1 MSTPSLAEFADET
14 RAFLD
19 AHATPRASDGA
30 VVWGEG
36 PDRVTYFSDEPFE
49 VEQANVQA
57 ARDWQRTRFENG
69 FGWIT
74 GPKQY
79 GGRELSIAHDLVYD
93 GLEAGYDV
101 PDTGV
106 ISLIGLGMIAPT
118 MLAHARP
125 EINEQYLPAMFRGD
139 AIACQLFS
147 EPNAGSDLAN
157 VQTKAVR
164 DGDHWV
170 LNGQKVWTS
179 GAQHAQIGMAVCRT
193 NTSVPKHKG
202 ITTFLVDMSWEGVD
216 VRPLRQMSGGAE
228 FNEVYLDNVRVPD
241 THRMGEVDGGW
252 RVTMTTLLNER
263 ASVGGE
269 GAGPATR
276 PTSRANLLAMLR
288 ATGRDTDGGVRRDFA
303 RVIADQA
310 ATEYLTSQMMRRA
323 RAGDLPGPE
332 ASVGKLMFGQ
342 NLTRIAHLA
351 AEMTG
356 PRMLADTGDWG
367 TFSWNELLLGTPAF
381 RILGGTEEI
390 MKNILGERVLGLP
403 KEPA

>member
-1 MSTPSLAEFADET
+1 MTTPSLAEFADAA

-19 AHATPRASDGA
+19 AHATPRPSEGA

-36 PDRVTYFSDEPFE
+36 PDRVTYFGDEPKE
-49 VEQANVQA
+49 VDQANVQA
-57 ARDWQRTRFENG
+57 ARDWQRTRYENG

-74 GPKQY
+74 GPQQY
-79 GGRELSIAHDLVYD
+79 GGRELSIAHELTYD
-93 GLEAGYDV
+93 GLEADYDV
-101 PDTGV
+101 PDTGI

-125 EINEQYLPAMFRGD
+125 EINDRYLPAMFRGD

-147 EPNAGSDLAN
+147 EPGAGSDLAN

-164 DGDHWV
+164 DGDGWV

-179 GAQHAQIGMAVCRT
+179 AAHHAQLGMVVCRT
-193 NTSVPKHKG
+193 NSEVPKHKG
-202 ITTFLVDMSWEGVD
+202 ITTFLIDMSWPGVD

-228 FNEVYLDNVRVPD
+228 FNEVYLDDVRVPD
-241 THRMGEVDGGW
+241 EHRMGEVDEGW
-252 RVTMTTLLNER
+252 RVTMTTLMNER

-269 GAGPATR
+269 GAGPASR
-276 PTSRANLLAMLR
+276 PTSRAYLLEMLK
-288 ATGRDTDGGVRRDFA
+288 ATGCDTDGGVRRDFA
-303 RVIADQA
+303 RLLADKT
-310 ATEYLTSQMMRRA
+310 ATDYLTHQMMRRA
-323 RAGDLPGPE
+323 RSGEMPGPE

-342 NLTRIAHLA
+342 NLTRAAHLA

-356 PRMLADTGDWG
+356 PRMLADTGEWG